1 MKLLDKKW
9 KWVVAGILLLGAA
22 ILFYGF
28 YTYVFWTCCSPSEP
42 LPIASNGSDDGSIL
56 NDPNLLYAKRAFI
69 GFCRTKSGDG
79 GSCRLNTYLYFSGKL
94 ITESNESVM
103 APDGEK
109 VITYPTVQKE
119 LGRNLVDEIIRQI
132 RDFGIMNRSCEGEMI
147 TDLYVDYFINLD
159 GVKKEIKFP
168 GCELELKEI
177 DKLVDS
183 VS

>member
-1 MKLLDKKW
+1 
-9 KWVVAGILLLGAA
+9 
-22 ILFYGF
+22 
-28 YTYVFWTCCSPSEP
+28 
-42 LPIASNGSDDGSIL
+42 
-56 NDPNLLYAKRAFI
+56 
-69 GFCRTKSGDG
+69 
-79 GSCRLNTYLYFSGKL
+79 
-94 ITESNESVM
+94 M